1 MPRREGAQSA
11 GPPDQTSN
19 GRILIASFSHC
30 QKKLFLLFLASCK
43 SRSYLLNELKFP
55 GPLERCLLYCKFCV
69 SICKFV

>member
-1 MPRREGAQSA
+1 ML
-11 GPPDQTSN
+11 GP
-19 GRILIASFSHC
+19 LIRLPMAESLLHPSPS